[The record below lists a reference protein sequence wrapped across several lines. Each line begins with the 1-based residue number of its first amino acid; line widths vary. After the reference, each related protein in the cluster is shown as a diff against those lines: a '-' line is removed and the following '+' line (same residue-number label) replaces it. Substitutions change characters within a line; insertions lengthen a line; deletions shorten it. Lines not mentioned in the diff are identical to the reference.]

1 MKNNYLITD
10 LGPHLLVDHSLHRPS
25 RPWGSWVMGLA
36 LWAAVLGVL
45 CWMTLGV
52 AHAQSTQS
60 DPMVMKV
67 YPDGTKLVLRWSEV
81 GKQVDNGE
89 KYGGAPKI
97 VAYDPAKD
105 GIVPIGETATASTN
119 AALPPSSSVI
129 SPQQPAR
136 MDYTNADPK
145 DYDENLGPQ
154 EGFVFRTAAGVAYQQ
169 PLSGRDSN
177 GLFGNGPAG
186 YNKLVFQPGI
196 RFDLEPSY
204 NVTDWFR
211 VGLETAFIYNQL
223 HSATINGTGLYSGGS
238 TIGNGGLYQIPVLA
252 NVSFHFPSDG
262 PIRGYIG
269 GGTGATWNVLQISAG
284 GGSPYTSYQWNYAW
298 QVTAGFTYCVA
309 PGLDLDIAYKMLS
322 NPSPNFDNMNSF
334 KSSYNHT
341 AEIGL
346 AWRF

>member
-36 LWAAVLGVL
+36 LWAAVLGIL
-45 CWMTLGV
+45 CWISLGV

-67 YPDGTKLVLRWSEV
+67 YPDGTKVVLRWSEV

-105 GIVPIGETATASTN
+105 GIVPIGEPSQKTESTATT
-119 AALPPSSSVI
+119 AAVPSSTSVV
-129 SPQQPAR
+129 SPEQPVK

-145 DYDENLGPQ
+145 DYEDAFGPR
-154 EGFVFRTAAGVAYQQ
+154 EGFALRTAVGVAYQQ
-169 PLSGRDSN
+169 PLSGRSGSGDN
-177 GLFGNGPAG
+177 
-186 YNKLVFQPGI
+186 YQRLVFQPGI
-196 RFDLEPSY
+196 RYDLEAQY

-211 VGLETAFIYNQL
+211 TGIETAFVYNQI
-223 HSATINGTGLYSGGS
+223 HSSSVNGNTSYFGS
-238 TIGNGGLYQIPVLA
+238 SNLGNGGLFQVPVLYSA
-252 NVSFHFPSDG
+252 SFRFPSDG
-262 PIRGYIG
+262 PFQGYLG
-269 GGTGATWNVLQISAG
+269 GGGGANWNVLQASSG
-284 GGSPYTSYQWNYAW
+284 GGQPYTSYQWNWAW

-309 PGLDLDIAYKMLS
+309 EGWDLDIAYKLLS
-322 NPSPNFDNMNSF
+322 MPNPNFADLGQF
-334 KSSYNHT
+334 KSSYNHS
-341 AEIGL
+341 AQIGL
-346 AWRF
+346 VWRF

>member
-1 MKNNYLITD
+1 
-10 LGPHLLVDHSLHRPS
+10 
-25 RPWGSWVMGLA
+25 MGLA

-105 GIVPIGETATASTN
+105 GIVPIGEPATASTN

>member
-10 LGPHLLVDHSLHRPS
+10 LGPHLLVDHSLHRPA

-36 LWAAVLGVL
+36 LWAAVLGIL
-45 CWMTLGV
+45 CWMTLGE

-67 YPDGTKLVLRWSEV
+67 YPDGTKMVLRWSEV

-89 KYGGAPKI
+89 KYGGAPRI

-105 GIVPIGETATASTN
+105 GIVPIGEPATAATN

-262 PIRGYIG
+262 PIRGYLG

-322 NPSPNFDNMNSF
+322 NPSPNFNNMNSF
-334 KSSYNHT
+334 KSSYNHA

>member
-67 YPDGTKLVLRWSEV
+67 YPDGTKVVLRWSEV

-105 GIVPIGETATASTN
+105 GIVPIGEPSKKTETAATN
-119 AALPPSSSVI
+119 APVPASSSVV
-129 SPQQPAR
+129 SPEQPAK
-136 MDYTNADPK
+136 MDYTNADPDDLK
-145 DYDENLGPQ
+145 TDFGPY
-154 EGFVFRTAAGVAYQQ
+154 EGFAFRTAVGVAFQQ
-169 PLSGRDSN
+169 PLSGRS
-177 GLFGNGPAG
+177 GSQLT
-186 YNKLVFQPGI
+186 YNSITFQPGI
-196 RFDLEPSY
+196 RYDLEANY

-211 VGLETAFIYNQL
+211 VGIESAFIYNAM
-223 HSATINGTGLYSGGS
+223 HSVTSNGVKNIVGGS
-238 TIGNGGLYQIPVLA
+238 VIGNGGYYQVPILA
-252 NVSFHFPSDG
+252 NVVFTYPSEG
-262 PIRGYIG
+262 PARGYLG
-269 GGTGATWNVLQISAG
+269 GGTGATWNILQYSASG
-284 GGSPYTSYQWNYAW
+284 DAPYTSYQWNYAW
-298 QVTAGFTYCVA
+298 QVTAGFVYAVA

-322 NPSPNFDNMNSF
+322 NPSPNLRGQGPY

-346 AWRF
+346 VWRF

>member
-105 GIVPIGETATASTN
+105 GIVPIGEPATTSTK
-119 AALPPSSSVI
+119 ADLPPSSSVI
-129 SPQQPAR
+129 SPEQPAR
-136 MDYTNADPK
+136 MDYTNANPDDYENYGPK
-145 DYDENLGPQ
+145 
-154 EGFVFRTAAGVAYQQ
+154 EGFGLRTDVGVAFQQ
-169 PLSGRDSN
+169 SLSGRDN
-177 GLFGNGPAG
+177 GNYF
-186 YNKLVFQPGI
+186 KTTFQPGI
-196 RFDLEPSY
+196 RFDIEPFY
-204 NVTDWFR
+204 NITDWFS
-211 VGLETAFIYNQL
+211 VGVQAAFIHN
-223 HSATINGTGLYSGGS
+223 TIQSLSVEGDTVYRGNPDL
-238 TIGNGGLYQIPVLA
+238 GNGDLYQVPILL
-252 NVSFHFPSDG
+252 NTRFQFPSDG
-262 PIRGYIG
+262 PIRGFIG
-269 GGTGATWNVLQISAG
+269 AGVGGNWNFANVATRHDESGETYSA
-284 GGSPYTSYQWNYAW
+284 TSYQWNYAFELS
-298 QVTAGFTYCVA
+298 TGLCYTISPGF
-309 PGLDLDIAYKMLS
+309 DLNA
-322 NPSPNFDNMNSF
+322 SF
-334 KSSYNHT
+334 KTLCTPNPLGEAQNGQMKAAYNY
-341 AEIGL
+341 AALVGL